1 MAGTTI
7 ARLNTLVT
15 ANAAQFQNELGRA
28 GDASKV
34 FKSTVNRAMAAV
46 GVSFG
51 AAQVVAYGKSI
62 IDLGGEITDLAS
74 QANMVPRT
82 FQVISAYAAESGVT
96 MQEVAK
102 ASENLRSK
110 LQDAATDGA
119 NPLNKALK
127 DLGLTAV
134 GLQALKQEEIWE
146 TVARAQKGATDQQA
160 AMNAVSELFGAKIGP
175 KLRQTL
181 DALSQGFDTAAQNA
195 RGLYFDDAQLKQ
207 LDEFGDKLTRLSM
220 RAKIATVSLL
230 DSSKGFQDFWRAIT
244 GPEKLVKGDIRIPGA
259 NMLKGGMAEQWAATG
274 GAPGQVKPL
283 SVADRMRMAE
293 QAARDADIFA
303 GIKEENRKKKEI
315 EDALSLFFD
324 PIDEAMK
331 ANQQGRK
338 KGAGDISSRGIDFE
352 NTDALSRI
360 GLLTGQV
367 ANPELKKQ
375 TDLLGQMNR
384 FLDSINSQIG
394 NMQAPAA
401 FSN

>member
-28 GDASKV
+28 GDASKA
-34 FKSTVNRAMAAV
+34 FKSTVNSAMAAV

-51 AAQVVAYGKSI
+51 AAAVVGYGKSI
-62 IDLGGEITDLAS
+62 IDLGGEITDLSS
-74 QANMVPRT
+74 QANLVPRS

-110 LQDAATDGA
+110 LQEAASDGA
-119 NPLNKALK
+119 NPLNKSLK

-146 TVARAQKGATDQQA
+146 TVARAQKGATNQQA
-160 AMNAVSELFGAKIGP
+160 AMNAVSDIFGAKIGP

-181 DALSQGFDTAAQNA
+181 DALAQGFDIAAQNA
-195 RGLYFDDAQLKQ
+195 KGLYFDDAQLKQ
-207 LDEFGDKLTRLSM
+207 LDDFGDKLTRLSM

-230 DSSKGFQDFWRAIT
+230 DSSRGFQDFFKAFS
-244 GPEKLVKGDIRIPGA
+244 GPDKLGKGDIRLPGA
-259 NMLKGGMAEQWAATG
+259 NMLKGGMAEQWAAVG
-274 GAPGQVKPL
+274 GQSGQKKTESL
-283 SVADRMRMAE
+283 QDRMRAAE
-293 QAARDADIFA
+293 AAARDADPLFSIR
-303 GIKEENRKKKEI
+303 EQKKKD
-315 EDALSLFFD
+315 DAIKSDLDLFFG
-324 PIDEAMK
+324 PLDELSK
-331 ANQQGRK
+331 ANGLGRK
-338 KGAGDISSRGIDFE
+338 RDKGGVAGGLDRT

-367 ANPELKKQ
+367 VNPEQKKQ
-375 TDLLGQMNR
+375 TDLMLQMTR
-384 FLDSINSQIG
+384 FLGSINQQIG
-394 NMQAPAA
+394 SIQPQAGFA
-401 FSN
+401 N